1 MSYLL
6 TAPEMVATAATDLDV
21 IAAALHAANAAAAG
35 PTTGLL
41 AAAEDEVSRAVAT
54 LFGAFGQE
62 YQAVVTL
69 AAEFHSEFTRALAAA
84 ANAYAQAEAA
94 AANALSAFDTQ
105 VHSLLGPLL
114 PNAGTG
120 GTIPLTSIAS
130 PATQVAFIMGGTA
143 IPYPDAMYV
152 TGAQTLFIQ
161 PRFPGAVS
169 NVLYTPEQVWPITL
183 NLGNLTLGRSVAQGV
198 AILSDAVNTQLSTL
212 GNGAVVFGYSQSATI
227 STIEIRNLMSQPAPP
242 SPSEL
247 AFVLTGNPNNPNGG
261 VLQRFNGLYLPILDV
276 LFNGATPPD
285 SPYPTVIYSN
295 QYDGAANFPQYP
307 LNLLADLNAIIGVFD
322 GTHFY
327 VGLTPDQV
335 DNAVLLPTSPGY
347 NGNTQ
352 YYLGLTQ
359 NLPLT
364 SLIRPIPY
372 VGTALA
378 ELIQPDLR
386 VLVDLGYSDYGPG
399 LSYADIPTPAS
410 FLSVPNPLAVS
421 YYLAKGAVQGVQAS
435 MVSLGWLPPS
445 YTPTGYPY
453 APSLAPGVN
462 FFLGQSSVTGLSL
475 LTGALGTA
483 AKDLG
488 WIPPWWY

>member
-6 TAPEMVATAATDLDV
+6 TAPEMVATAATDLDG
-21 IAAALHAANAAAAG
+21 IAAALYAANAAAAG

-41 AAAEDEVSRAVAT
+41 AAAEDEVSRAIAT

-62 YQAVVTL
+62 YQAVVTH
-69 AAEFHSEFTRALAAA
+69 AAAFHTEFTRALAAA
-84 ANAYAQAEAA
+84 ASAYAQAEATA
-94 AANALSAFDTQ
+94 SNALSAFNTQ
-105 VHSLLGPLL
+105 VQALLSPLL

-120 GTIPLTSIAS
+120 GTTPVTSIAN
-130 PATQVAFIMGGTA
+130 PGAQVAFIMGGTA
-143 IPYPDAMYV
+143 IPYPDEMYV

-161 PRFPGAVS
+161 PRFPGAIS
-169 NVLYTPEQVWPITL
+169 NVLYTPEQFWPLTL
-183 NLGNLTLGRSVAQGV
+183 NLGNLTLGQSIAQGLAATRD
-198 AILSDAVNTQLSTL
+198 AINTQLSTL
-212 GNGAVVFGYSQSATI
+212 GNSAVVYGYSQSAAI
-227 STIEIRNLMSQPAPP
+227 ATIEIRNLMSLPTPP
-242 SPSEL
+242 SPSDL

-261 VLQRFNGLYLPILDV
+261 ILQRFNGLYLPILDV
-276 LFNGATPPD
+276 LFNGSTPPD
-285 SPYPTVIYSN
+285 SPYPTVIYTH

-327 VGLTPDQV
+327 VGLTPTQV

-347 NGNTQ
+347 TGNTQ
-352 YYLGLTQ
+352 YFMVLNQ
-359 NLPLT
+359 KLPLT

-372 VGTALA
+372 VGTAIA

-410 FLSVPNPLAVS
+410 FLSVPNPFAVS
-421 YYLAKGAVQGVQAS
+421 YYLAKGAVQGVQGS

-445 YTPTGYPY
+445 YTPTEYPY
-453 APSLAPGVN
+453 VPSVAPGVN
-462 FFLGQSSVTGLSL
+462 VFLGQPSVTGLSL

-488 WIPPWWY
+488 WIPPWWN